1 MDICMDKDAA
11 LLELARKRR
20 LLSAEQIERLS
31 GHQRGRSAAVML
43 VEDGLLDAQVVR
55 ALRRE
60 LQQHVV
66 NHAFNGYELTS
77 KLGCGGMSVVFK
89 AIDVVSHRVV
99 AIKVVSPKVK
109 GDQLFLERFQ
119 REARSAA
126 AVVHP
131 HVIACHGL
139 GETRGKAYMV
149 LEFMAGG
156 DAQALAERVG
166 GHLDE
171 KRVLQIAADCASGLE
186 AIHAHGLVHR
196 DIKPSNIFLD
206 EHGRAKVADLGLAK
220 SDAPDDQL
228 TMPGMR
234 VGSPGYMAP
243 EQAGGDTTDIRSDI
257 YSLGATMFHLLAGRG
272 PFLGRSPFEII
283 VNGLRHDAPAM
294 RQIAPWV
301 SPGMA
306 VIVQRCLARK
316 PEQRYQHPGDLR
328 RALVGL
334 SRDEVPVEHTGPITG
349 TISGTISGTK
359 RRPGRRQSFSTGV
372 VAQVSSWARRMFR
385 RFFHRLPSAKNG

>member
-1 MDICMDKDAA
+1 MMNICMDKDAA
-11 LLELARKRR
+11 LLELAHKRR
-20 LLSAEQIERLS
+20 LLTAEQCERLS
-31 GHQRGRSAAVML
+31 GDRRGRSAAVTL

-55 ALRRE
+55 ALRTE
-60 LQQHVV
+60 LQNQVI

-77 KLGCGGMSVVFK
+77 KLGSGGMSVVFK
-89 AIDVVSHRVV
+89 AIDVVSHQVV
-99 AIKVVSPKVK
+99 AIKVVSPHIT
-109 GDQLFLERFQ
+109 GDKLFLDRFQ

-131 HVIACHGL
+131 HVITCHGL

-156 DAQALAERVG
+156 DAQALSEHLG

-171 KRVLQIAADCASGLE
+171 QRVLQIAADCASGLE

-206 EHGRAKVADLGLAK
+206 EHGRAKLADLGLAK

-243 EQAGGDTTDIRSDI
+243 EQASGGSATDIRSDI

-272 PFLGRSPFEII
+272 PFVGRSPLEII
-283 VNGLRHDAPAM
+283 VNGLRNDAPPL

-306 VIVQRCLARK
+306 AIVECCLARNPK
-316 PEQRYQHPGDLR
+316 ERYQNPGNLRQALLDLR
-328 RALVGL
+328 QNG
-334 SRDEVPVEHTGPITG
+334 VPIESASPD
-349 TISGTISGTK
+349 SGTK
-359 RRPGRRQSFSTGV
+359 RRTRRRASFSTR
-372 VAQVSSWARRMFR
+372 AAFDLSSWARRVLGRILHPFASSR
-385 RFFHRLPSAKNG
+385 NG

>member
-1 MDICMDKDAA
+1 MMDICMDKDAA

-31 GHQRGRSAAVML
+31 GHRRGRSAAVML
-43 VEDGLLDAQVVR
+43 VEDGFLDAQVVR
-55 ALRRE
+55 ALRRD
-60 LQQHVV
+60 LQQEVV
-66 NHAFNGYELTS
+66 NHAFDGYELTS
-77 KLGCGGMSVVFK
+77 KLGSGGMSVVFK
-89 AIDVVSHRVV
+89 ATDVVSRRVV
-99 AIKVVSPKVK
+99 AIKVVSPKAS
-109 GDQLFLERFQ
+109 GDQVFLDHFQ

-139 GETRGKAYMV
+139 GETRGKIYMV
-149 LEFMAGG
+149 LEYMAGG
-156 DAQALAERVG
+156 DTQALAERLG

-171 KRVLQIAADCASGLE
+171 KHVLEIAADCASGLE
-186 AIHAHGLVHR
+186 AIHAHGMVHR

-220 SDAPDDQL
+220 SHAPNDQL
-228 TMPGMR
+228 TLPGMR

-243 EQAGGDTTDIRSDI
+243 EQAGGSGTTDIRSDI

-272 PFLGRSPFEII
+272 PFVGRSPLEII
-283 VNGLRHDAPAM
+283 VNGLRHDAPPM
-294 RQIAPWV
+294 RQFAPWV

-316 PEQRYQHPGDLR
+316 PEERYQLPGDLR
-328 RALVGL
+328 LALL
-334 SRDEVPVEHTGPITG
+334 DLRDAVPVVHTRP
-349 TISGTISGTK
+349 ISGKK
-359 RRPGRRQSFSTGV
+359 RRTGRRRSFSMRV
-372 VAQVSSWARRMFR
+372 VVQVTSWAKRVVG
-385 RFFHRLPSAKNG
+385 RFFQPRASARNG

>member
-1 MDICMDKDAA
+1 MMDICMDKDAA

-20 LLSAEQIERLS
+20 LLSAEQIERL
-31 GHQRGRSAAVML
+31 GEQRRGRSAAVAL
-43 VEDGLLDAQVVR
+43 VEDGVLDAQVVR
-55 ALRRE
+55 ALRTE
-60 LQQHVV
+60 LQQQVI

-89 AIDVVSHRVV
+89 ATDVVSHRVV
-99 AIKVVSPKVK
+99 AIKVVSPKVT
-109 GDQLFLERFQ
+109 GDQLFLDRFQ

-149 LEFMAGG
+149 LEYMAGG

-171 KRVLQIAADCASGLE
+171 QRVLQIALDCASGLE

-206 EHGRAKVADLGLAK
+206 EHGRAKLADLGLAK

-243 EQAGGDTTDIRSDI
+243 EQAGGSGTDIRSDI

-272 PFLGRSPFEII
+272 PFVGRSPLELI
-283 VNGLRHDAPAM
+283 VNGLRNDAPPLQ
-294 RQIAPWV
+294 QIAPWV

-306 VIVQRCLARK
+306 AVVQRCLARK
-316 PEQRYQHPGDLR
+316 PDERYQNPSDLR
-328 RALVGL
+328 QALLDLRV
-334 SRDEVPVEHTGPITG
+334 DAVPVEG
-349 TISGTISGTK
+349 TRPDSVT
-359 RRPGRRQSFSTGV
+359 RRRTRRRVSFSTR
-372 VAQVSSWARRMFR
+372 AAFHLSSWVRRVLRRILHPLASAR
-385 RFFHRLPSAKNG
+385 NG

>member
-1 MDICMDKDAA
+1 MMDICTDKDAA

-20 LLSAEQIERLS
+20 LLSPEQIERLS
-31 GHQRGRSAAVML
+31 DQRRGRSAAVAL

-55 ALRRE
+55 ALRTD
-60 LQQHVV
+60 LQQQVI
-66 NHAFNGYELTS
+66 NHAFNGYELAS
-77 KLGCGGMSVVFK
+77 KLGGGGMSVVFK
-89 AIDVVSHRVV
+89 ATDVVSRRVV
-99 AIKVVSPKVK
+99 AIKVVSPKVT
-109 GDQLFLERFQ
+109 GDQLFLDRFQ

-131 HVIACHGL
+131 HVITCHGL

-149 LEFMAGG
+149 LEYMAGG
-156 DAQALAERVG
+156 DAQALAERLG

-171 KRVLQIAADCASGLE
+171 KRVLQIATDCASGLE

-196 DIKPSNIFLD
+196 DVKPSNIFLD
-206 EHGRAKVADLGLAK
+206 EHGRAKLADLGLAK

-243 EQAGGDTTDIRSDI
+243 EQASGGSATDIRSDI

-272 PFLGRSPFEII
+272 PFVGRSPLELI
-283 VNGLRHDAPAM
+283 VNGLRNDAPPL

-306 VIVQRCLARK
+306 AVVQRCLARK
-316 PEQRYQHPGDLR
+316 PEERYQNPGDLR
-328 RALVGL
+328 QALL
-334 SRDEVPVEHTGPITG
+334 DLRLDTVPAESARTD
-349 TISGTISGTK
+349 SGTTPQV
-359 RRPGRRQSFSTGV
+359 RRRAPFSARLALRLST
-372 VAQVSSWARRMFR
+372 WARRVFR
-385 RFFHRLPSAKNG
+385 RVFHPLASARNG